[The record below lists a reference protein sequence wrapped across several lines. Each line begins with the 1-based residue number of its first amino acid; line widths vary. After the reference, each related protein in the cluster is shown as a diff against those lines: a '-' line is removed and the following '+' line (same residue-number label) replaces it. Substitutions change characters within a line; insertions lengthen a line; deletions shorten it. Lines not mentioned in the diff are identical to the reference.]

1 MDNSAI
7 VDALLEMA
15 QVLEFLDENPFKAK
29 AYERAA
35 RSISELAAPV
45 EDLLDSGEISRI
57 KGIGQAIAATLNAW
71 VKDNDFSVLKDLQS
85 RLPQGYVELLKVP
98 GLGIK
103 RLKTLHNDL
112 GISTLDGL
120 LEAIEAGKIAS
131 VRGFSDKSIAKLRG
145 SVKAILDYRGWYL
158 LDTAWG
164 WATMMVSLLKEC
176 GVDAQIT
183 GVCRRSMEIVSSIDL
198 LCEERSGIYDQFAQS
213 TGLIPDIKLTYE
225 GPALVVTCPGRPT
238 VRIHAVPPML
248 IVPALFITTGSE
260 AHVNQVNT
268 LGNNHSIRI
277 SRDGVF
283 KDEKPFPIRDE
294 GELYGLLGMQYLPPE
309 VREGRQMEIDLAISG
324 SIPELIMA
332 DDLMGVI
339 HVHTTYSDGRA
350 TLKDMVQGAYERG
363 YSWIGISD
371 HSKSAYYA
379 GGMSIK
385 TLKKQFEEIDALKNA
400 FKGLTIFKGIES
412 DILEDGSLDYPQAVL
427 KQLDFVIAS
436 IHSHMDM
443 DKAAMTERIIKA
455 LRNPFTTILGHPT
468 GRVLLARMPYEV
480 DMESVLTEAAG
491 QGIIVELNANPV
503 RLDLDWRL
511 IPDFI
516 AKGGRIVVAPDA
528 HIVSGLDDM
537 LYGISIARK
546 GLLSRQAC
554 INCLCAEEAR
564 EAFKARWS

>member
-45 EDLLDSGEISRI
+45 EDILDSGEISHI

-71 VKDNDFSVLKDLQS
+71 VKDNDFSALKDLQS

-103 RLKTLHNDL
+103 RLRILHNDL

-131 VRGFSDKSIAKLRG
+131 VKGFSDKSIAKLRG

-176 GVDAQIT
+176 GVDAQTT

-198 LCEERSGIYDQFAQS
+198 LCEERSGIHNKFAQC
-213 TGLIPDIKLTYE
+213 TGLIPDIKLTYD

-238 VRIHAVPPML
+238 VRIHTVPPML

-260 AHVNQVNT
+260 AHVDQVNT
-268 LGNNHSIRI
+268 LGNNRSIRI

-283 KDEKPFPIRDE
+283 KDEKLFPIRDE
-294 GELYGLLGMQYLPPE
+294 EEFYGLLGMQYLPPE
-309 VREGRQMEIDLAISG
+309 VREGRQMEMDLAISG
-324 SIPELIMA
+324 SVPELIMA
-332 DDLMGVI
+332 DDLKGVI

-385 TLKKQFEEIDALKNA
+385 TLKKQFEEIDELKNA
-400 FKGLTIFKGIES
+400 FKDLTIFKGIES

-468 GRVLLARMPYEV
+468 GRLLLARRPYEV
-480 DMESVLTEAAG
+480 DMESVLTEAAR
-491 QGIIVELNANPV
+491 QGVIVELNANPL

-511 IPDFI
+511 MPDFI

-554 INCLCAEEAR
+554 INCLYTEEAR